1 MQLVRSALLAFE
13 ADALWHDHRGPCPGV
28 ARAPL
33 LPVPGDADWDWA

>member
-1 MQLVRSALLAFE
+1 MLAGALLAFE
-13 ADALWHDHRGPCPGV
+13 GDALWHDQRGPCPGV